1 MDVISTPDVYCPGM
15 DYDGNYVDNI
25 LPIYIHAN
33 GVRCPCG
40 TRKDHV
46 YYTRSSF
53 GSHIK
58 SKTHLKWVS
67 DLNMNSTNHLSENIE
82 LKELVDNQKLIIARL
97 QKEVDVNVR
106 LIAHLT
112 RKLEIKDV
120 PEISTDLLIFS

>member
-25 LPIYIHAN
+25 LPIYIQAN

-46 YYTRSSF
+46 YYTRNSFSS
-53 GSHIK
+53 HMK
-58 SKTHLKWVS
+58 SKTHIKWVS
-67 DLNMNSTNHLSENIE
+67 ELNMNSMNHLSENID

-97 QKEVDVNVR
+97 QKEVDANVR